1 MNKYFFDTIKGNIK
15 LAGQA
20 LRAQKTRSVLT
31 ILGISIGV
39 AVVITILAAG
49 RGLDRFIMAQLE
61 TFGSDTINIE
71 VKIPSVGATSAENAF
86 GQAEGVTITTLKDRD
101 ISDVI
106 KHPNIA
112 AAYGWV
118 IGQAVVSYQGQIKTV
133 SLFGQGYKTPEVEK
147 FILAEGRMYTEEE
160 ENSLSQVAILG
171 PTVKDELFGDDTAS
185 GKTIYIKGKP
195 FRVLGALEKRGAVFG
210 MDLDNIIIVPTK
222 TMQKRILG
230 IDYVRSI
237 IAKMKDSS
245 LSKQTVDDLSY
256 IIRANHDITDPNRD
270 DFAIHTMTEA
280 ISILGSVVSG
290 ITFLLIALVC
300 ISLIVGGVGIMNI
313 MYVSV
318 SERVFEIGLRKALG
332 AKNDDILWQ
341 FLLESILFTSIG
353 GVVGIMLG
361 ALLALLVYVIATAN
375 NFNWVYSIP
384 VSSIILSVGFSA
396 FIGVLFGI
404 YPARKASRLNPI
416 EALRKE

>member
-1 MNKYFFDTIKGNIK
+1 M
-15 LAGQA
+15 AGQA